1 MKKFIVLLSFMLLM
15 SLMSIAQQK
24 QMNVLFIASDD
35 MSSDLNAFGNPD
47 VHTPNFDRLAEM
59 GVVFNKAYNQA
70 PLCAP
75 SRASLMTGYLPDK
88 TGVYDLGPTFREAL
102 PDAVTL
108 SQMFKEN
115 GYFTL
120 VIYFPDTACEIP
132 VYLITNV

>member
-1 MKKFIVLLSFMLLM
+1 MKRFIALLIAVLSMGLLSY
-15 SLMSIAQQK
+15 AQQK

-35 MSSDLNAFGNPD
+35 MSSDLNTFGNPD
-47 VHTPNFDRLAEM
+47 VHTPNFDRLAKM

-88 TGVYDLGPTFREAL
+88 TGVYDLGPTFRESL

-115 GYFTL
+115 GYL
-120 VIYFPDTACEIP
+120 E
-132 VYLITNV
+132 